1 MRTCLFK
8 VTSTRVYVTMWETVK
23 VTKKERLL
31 RCSGWSSLHHSVYVD
46 LVSLIMTRKL
56 VIADLEQAN
65 VKGASVTYHIFANYL
80 SDSMINW
87 NKMFER
93 KSCKLVRE
101 IITLTGN
108 TTQGKLFLEFK
119 SRYFQFS
126 GKINIRLFSQ
136 NTTVFK
142 KYRKYFLKKAN
153 VHMCQISVKVK
164 KKKAEDMRMLREWK
178 INSDWKTFSVMFC
191 EPG

>member
-1 MRTCLFK
+1 
-8 VTSTRVYVTMWETVK
+8 
-23 VTKKERLL
+23 
-31 RCSGWSSLHHSVYVD
+31 
-46 LVSLIMTRKL
+46 
-56 VIADLEQAN
+56 
-65 VKGASVTYHIFANYL
+65 
-80 SDSMINW
+80 
-87 NKMFER
+87 MFER

-164 KKKAEDMRMLREWK
+164 KKKAEDMRMLRE
-178 INSDWKTFSVMFC
+178 
-191 EPG
+191 